1 MSKPVVVRL
10 PVPWPV
16 WFSNAQ
22 SSIPNKPV
30 DQAQRRQVFIDWWLS
45 RYGARLELDWQNGR
59 WDGRWLMVFP
69 NQETYMECVLTW
81 S

>member
-1 MSKPVVVRL
+1 MSEPVLVRL
-10 PVPWPV
+10 PVPWPS
-16 WFSNAQ
+16 WFKNAH

-45 RYGARLELDWQNGR
+45 RYGARLDLDWQNGR
-59 WDGRWLMVFP
+59 WGSRWSMEFP
-69 NQETYMECVLTW
+69 NQETYTQCVLTW